1 MFLLWHLSLTAINL
15 SYTFPTLET
24 SATALCG
31 TTGIYIY
38 SIYTYDS
45 YDIWLNRWMEL
56 AAAASCFLW
65 LMTRDSGV
73 SSGNSPN
80 LWSNALPGDE
90 TVGALFQA
98 AWIPPAVPPAS
109 SGPEFV
115 LRAFEVSLE
124 DMFCMRH
131 GLANQVQWCNVKCWA
146 GIHSITKLQSS
157 KEVNASAQKPW
168 MREIMRCSLSFPGY
182 ADFWCI
188 VQSCLLWGSYV
199 WTNGYVWGRWWANSS
214 MSEMEYA

>member
-1 MFLLWHLSLTAINL
+1 MDGIGCNSILL
-15 SYTFPTLET
+15 FM
-24 SATALCG
+24 
-31 TTGIYIY
+31 
-38 SIYTYDS
+38 TY
-45 YDIWLNRWMEL
+45 
-56 AAAASCFLW
+56 
-65 LMTRDSGV
+65 DSGV

-131 GLANQVQWCNVKCWA
+131 GLANQVQ
-146 GIHSITKLQSS
+146 
-157 KEVNASAQKPW
+157 
-168 MREIMRCSLSFPGY
+168 
-182 ADFWCI
+182 
-188 VQSCLLWGSYV
+188 
-199 WTNGYVWGRWWANSS
+199 
-214 MSEMEYA
+214 